1 MLDVLKPLW
10 AYRGFV
16 LGSVRREF
24 QSRYRNS
31 LLGAAWTVIQP
42 LAMITVYTVIFAQVM
57 RARLAEWI
65 DRRPRHQLHWVLKD
79 INFAVRPGEALGI
92 IGINGAGKSTLLKM
106 IAGTTRPTTGSVHT
120 TGRVSALLELG
131 MGFHPDFTGRQNAS
145 ALASGS
151 PCMKP

>member
-1 MLDVLKPLW
+1 M
-10 AYRGFV
+10 G
-16 LGSVRREF
+16 
-24 QSRYRNS
+24 
-31 LLGAAWTVIQP
+31 T
-42 LAMITVYTVIFAQVM
+42 ITVSNLGKAYKQYPT
-57 RARLAEWI
+57 RWSRLAEWI

-106 IAGTTRPTTGSVHT
+106 IAGTTRPTTGSGHT

-145 ALASGS
+145 ARASGS